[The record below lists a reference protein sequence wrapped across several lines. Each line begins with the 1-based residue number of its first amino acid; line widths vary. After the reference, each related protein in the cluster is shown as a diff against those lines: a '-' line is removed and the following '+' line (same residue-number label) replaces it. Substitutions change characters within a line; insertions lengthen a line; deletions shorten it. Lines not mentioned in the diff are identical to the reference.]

1 MKRKK
6 HLGSKLDDFL
16 DQEGILEESTE
27 IATKRVFVFQLQSE
41 MEKQNIDKSE
51 LAQRL
56 STSRSAVDR
65 ILDPKAPSTLR
76 TFAKTARALGKH
88 LEISLV

>member
-1 MKRKK
+1 
-6 HLGSKLDDFL
+6 
-16 DQEGILEESTE
+16 
-27 IATKRVFVFQLQSE
+27 

-56 STSRSAVDR
+56 STSRSAIDR
-65 ILDPKAPSTLR
+65 ILDPKAPSTLK